1 MNYQDYYMHR
11 VENKSHGW
19 KMSAELK
26 IMKLRLTLRL
36 LFLKCIIVGEYMR
49 LSLKRLFYLSECRQS
64 ILSFLFINIPVLYS
78 VVKLKVLVQIY
89 YNIITN
95 YSHHWL
101 CLIFLTIIPTCA
113 LLLQTLRI
121 FQFDGHFSTL
131 DFFVHHAYRS

>member
-1 MNYQDYYMHR
+1 
-11 VENKSHGW
+11 
-19 KMSAELK
+19 MSAELK

-95 YSHHWL
+95 YSHH
-101 CLIFLTIIPTCA
+101 
-113 LLLQTLRI
+113 
-121 FQFDGHFSTL
+121 
-131 DFFVHHAYRS
+131 